1 MFDWDDIRLCVSCE
15 VQHDISEL
23 YEGDG
28 YYICLPCKIKEV
40 KIEGMLSLAKEIF
53 LNEEAFNRWMDR
65 PNELFEGNKPKDWI
79 KQEKGLDDVVTYLKR
94 LQHGVFS

>member
-28 YYICLPCKIKEV
+28 YYICLPCKIEEV
-40 KIEGMLSLAKEIF
+40 KAKGKLSLDID
-53 LNEEAFNRWMDR
+53 EEESN
-65 PNELFEGNKPKDWI
+65 
-79 KQEKGLDDVVTYLKR
+79 
-94 LQHGVFS
+94 